1 MSDQI
6 MDASQAKIEAME
18 AKILE
23 LEAKLQEQTKMAG
36 EEISEGKEAL
46 L

>member
-23 LEAKLQEQTKMAG
+23 LEAKLQEQAKMAG
-36 EEISEGKEAL
+36 EEISE
-46 L
+46 

>member
-23 LEAKLQEQTKMAG
+23 LEAKLQEQAKMAG
-36 EEISEGKEAL
+36 EEISEGRCV
-46 L
+46 

>member
-23 LEAKLQEQTKMAG
+23 LEAKLQEQAKTARSAFTKT
-36 EEISEGKEAL
+36 
-46 L
+46 